1 MKFLETFGRILFALV
16 FLFFGVMHFLKADPL
31 VQNLLKGWPLAEG
44 MVYVSG
50 MALILAGISIM
61 INIKA
66 RLACFLLALFLLI
79 CILGIHMPSIVAQK
93 HNTLPLIYSSGK
105 AGIAFTNLLKD
116 IALLGA
122 ALSYG
127 ASLKN

>member
-1 MKFLETFGRILFALV
+1 MKFLEIFGRIIFALT
-16 FLFFGVMHFLKADPL
+16 FLAFGVFHFMKADEL
-31 VQNLLKGWPLAEG
+31 VHNILKGWPLAEG

-79 CILGIHMPSIVAQK
+79 CILGIH
-93 HNTLPLIYSSGK
+93 LPLIVADKHASIPLIFSSGK
-105 AGIAFTNLLKD
+105 AGMAFTYLLKD

-122 ALSYG
+122 SLSYG
-127 ASLKN
+127 AMLKN